1 MTVFGSVSSFG
12 LNQAKLETSSVVQG
26 RSGTGSVRWAL
37 TFARTRRMAAL
48 QGESQ
53 LMSSFFGDQNP
64 HSHFHYELIEMG
76 GPKALINELDKMGKM
91 CPT

>member
-1 MTVFGSVSSFG
+1 
-12 LNQAKLETSSVVQG
+12 
-26 RSGTGSVRWAL
+26 
-37 TFARTRRMAAL
+37 MAAL